1 MKDYIPNTTIMF
13 ETRKPISAWAE
24 DDRPREKL
32 LLKGKS
38 ALSDAELI
46 AILINSGNKNESA
59 LDLSRRILADNESNL
74 AELAKQS
81 VLGLQRFKGIG
92 EAKAIAIVAALELGQ
107 RRRMADRISRTKITC
122 SRDVFELMQPKI
134 GELTHE
140 EFWVIFLN
148 NANQVKGVVPN
159 QKERF
164 IKHQWIETVNI
175 SKGGMTGTIVD
186 LRILFKLALEKQ
198 ATAVIL
204 VHNHPSGKLL
214 PSEAD
219 IQITKKIKEA
229 GSIMDIAILDHFIIT
244 EHDYYSFVDHGRF

>member
-1 MKDYIPNTTIMF
+1 MADV
-13 ETRKPISAWAE
+13 RKPISTWAV

-38 ALSDAELI
+38 ALSNTELI

-59 LDLSRRILADNESNL
+59 IDLSRRILENTESSL

-81 VLGLQRFKGIG
+81 VENLRRFKGIG

-107 RRRMADRISRTKITC
+107 RRRMADLPSRTKISC

-134 GELTHE
+134 GELNYE

-148 NANQVKGVVPN
+148 NSNCVRGIATNRETPFVN
-159 QKERF
+159 
-164 IKHQWIETVNI
+164 HQLIETVSI
-175 SKGGMTGTIVD
+175 SKGGVTGTLVD
-186 LRILFKLALEKQ
+186 LRILFKLALEKN
-198 ATAVIL
+198 ATAIIL
-204 VHNHPSGKLL
+204 AHNHPSGKLQ

-219 IQITKKIKEA
+219 IQITNKIKEA
-229 GSIMDIAILDHFIIT
+229 GKIMDIAILDHFIIT
-244 EHDYYSFVDHGRF
+244 EYDYYSFADHGRL

>member
-1 MKDYIPNTTIMF
+1 MS
-13 ETRKPISAWAE
+13 ETRKPISTWAE

-59 LDLSRRILADNESNL
+59 IDLSRRILETSELSL

-81 VLGLQRFKGIG
+81 VANLQRFKGIG
-92 EAKAIAIVAALELGQ
+92 EAKAITIVAALELGQ
-107 RRRMADRISRTKITC
+107 RRRMADSTKRHKVSC
-122 SRDVFELMQPKI
+122 SKDVFELMQPKI

-148 NANQVKGVVPN
+148 NANLVRGIVAN
-159 QKERF
+159 REEFF
-164 IKHQWIETVNI
+164 ILHQLIDSVNI
-175 SKGGMTGTIVD
+175 SKGGVTGTVVD
-186 LRILFKLALEKQ
+186 LRILFKLALEKS

-204 VHNHPSGKLL
+204 VHNHPSGKLC

-229 GSIMDIAILDHFIIT
+229 GRIMDISILDHFIIT
-244 EHDYYSFVDHGRF
+244 EYDYYSFADHGML

>member
-1 MKDYIPNTTIMF
+1 MAEIK
-13 ETRKPISAWAE
+13 KPIHAWAN

-32 LLKGKS
+32 MLKGKS
-38 ALSDAELI
+38 ALSDAELL
-46 AILINSGNKNESA
+46 AILIGSGNKEESA
-59 LDLSRRILADNESNL
+59 IDLSRRILQANESDL

-81 VLGLQRFKGIG
+81 VLSLQRFKGIG

-107 RRRMADRISRTKITC
+107 RRRMADKIKRTKITC
-122 SRDVFELMQPKI
+122 SQDVFELMRPKI

-148 NANQVKGVVPN
+148 NANHVRGIVASREEP
-159 QKERF
+159 F
-164 IKHQWIETVNI
+164 IKHQLIDAINI
-175 SKGGMTGTIVD
+175 SKGGVTGTVVD

-204 VHNHPSGKLL
+204 AHNHPSGKLL

-219 IQITKKIKEA
+219 FQITRKIKEA
-229 GSIMDIAILDHFIIT
+229 GNIMDITILDHFIIT
-244 EHDYYSFVDHGRF
+244 EYDYYSFVDHGRF